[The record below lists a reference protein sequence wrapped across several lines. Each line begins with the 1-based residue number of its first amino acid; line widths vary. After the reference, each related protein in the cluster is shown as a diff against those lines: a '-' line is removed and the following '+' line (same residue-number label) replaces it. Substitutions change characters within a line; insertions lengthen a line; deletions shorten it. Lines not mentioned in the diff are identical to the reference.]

1 MMFGDQSN
9 SQPLLDIMTL
19 QGQKR
24 AMNNEILYKI
34 SRLLAAPM
42 SEADVQHLFTL
53 ARKLIGRT
61 PKGDREQ
68 FSLLKFYCDWTMHP
82 DIDRSDTGASI
93 LADAHNIIAD
103 HLQKKDNSTLVADLT
118 AALSLSTVRTQLNNL
133 LMYFGGAPEVDET
146 KWAAIKP
153 IIVEIIA
160 HCPLKIDPNNRRF
173 ASILRAIQSRPLK
186 GNSVLEQLMI
196 VRIPSTTFN
205 PKAPPDE
212 ITYCISLR
220 ATDTTSIIAPLL

>member
-1 MMFGDQSN
+1 
-9 SQPLLDIMTL
+9 
-19 QGQKR
+19 
-24 AMNNEILYKI
+24 MNNEILHKI
-34 SRLLAAPM
+34 FLLLAAPM

-53 ARKLIGRT
+53 ARKLIGRA
-61 PKGDREQ
+61 PKGDRKQ
-68 FSLLKFYCDWTMHP
+68 FALLKFYCDWTMHP

-133 LMYFGGAPEVDET
+133 LEYFDSSPGSPDIDET
-146 KWAAIKP
+146 KWAEIKP

-160 HCPLKIDPNNRRF
+160 HCPLKIDLKNPRF
-173 ASILRAIQSRPLK
+173 EAVLRTIQSRPLK
-186 GNSVLEQLMI
+186 GSSVLDQLMI
-196 VRIPSTTFN
+196 VKIPSTTFN